1 MFCVSAWM
9 EVRVRETK
17 WGWKFDGIQLKS
29 HWMPAIFYYNW
40 QFQLEW
46 SNVLK
51 PTSRVCWREDPV
63 VIRNSI
69 LSHERVKQTKGN
81 HYLFKEQEVIDAN
94 CRFDVESS
102 WHGMAWLCFV
112 IGCNWCYNCVFT
124 IIVSN
129 NWMRIYVY
137 VNVTPR
143 KYEIDLHTMVNPFSN
158 IVHSLSWT
166 IVAIIF

>member
-81 HYLFKEQEVIDAN
+81 HYLFKEREVIDAN

-102 WHGMAWLCFV
+102 WHGMAWH
-112 IGCNWCYNCVFT
+112 GCVLSLAAIDVT
-124 IIVSN
+124 I
-129 NWMRIYVY
+129 VY
-137 VNVTPR
+137 
-143 KYEIDLHTMVNPFSN
+143 
-158 IVHSLSWT
+158 SLSLFR
-166 IVAIIF
+166 IIECEYMYMWMSPPENTKLTCTQW